1 MIDIF
6 NKLLNRPDTE
16 YETLSV
22 MSENDTSNEK
32 FETPEMEEVL
42 TENQTADE
50 L

>member
-6 NKLLNRPDTE
+6 NKLLTRLDKE
-16 YETLSV
+16 SELLSV
-22 MSENDTSNEK
+22 MSENDGSNEK